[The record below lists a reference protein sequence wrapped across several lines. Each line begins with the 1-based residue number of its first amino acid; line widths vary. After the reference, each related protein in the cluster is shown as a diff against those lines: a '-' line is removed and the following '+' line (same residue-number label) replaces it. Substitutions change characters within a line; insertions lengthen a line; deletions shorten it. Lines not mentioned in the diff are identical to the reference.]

1 MGSSSILRSPFFP
14 SISHAAWQYLGEGG
28 NPFNRGSSSP
38 DFYFFAPY
46 NLCTSLLPN
55 VSNSHQLVAGFENKI
70 QGHLIGGDEGC
81 RRWWFE
87 DGFLETCIVWDRPL
101 LNTNCLGW
109 ERTMGLAWP
118 WKLLLGKRKVRLK
131 ARFGPRGDD
140 QLRCFI
146 LIKGWRKRG
155 GRNSFVD
162 KQRFANEEQVSPNQ
176 G

>member
-1 MGSSSILRSPFFP
+1 
-14 SISHAAWQYLGEGG
+14 
-28 NPFNRGSSSP
+28 
-38 DFYFFAPY
+38 
-46 NLCTSLLPN
+46 
-55 VSNSHQLVAGFENKI
+55 
-70 QGHLIGGDEGC
+70 
-81 RRWWFE
+81 
-87 DGFLETCIVWDRPL
+87 
-101 LNTNCLGW
+101 
-109 ERTMGLAWP
+109 MGLAWP

-146 LIKGWRKRG
+146 LIKGWGKRG